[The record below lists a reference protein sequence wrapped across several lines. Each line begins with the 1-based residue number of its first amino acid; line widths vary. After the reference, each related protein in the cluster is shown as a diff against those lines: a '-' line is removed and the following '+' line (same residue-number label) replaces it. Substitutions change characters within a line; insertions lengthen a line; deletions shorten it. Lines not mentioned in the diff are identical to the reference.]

1 MPRKYK
7 SLEGYIRPDAKYG
20 STTISKFMNNLMWD
34 GKKIASQR
42 VVENALELIRTKIHD
57 KDPVEVFN
65 TALDNIKPRI
75 ETKSRRVGGATY
87 QVPVPVK
94 HKRQVALAMKWLIGV
109 ARGKKGRAMH
119 LKLADEIMA
128 AFKGEGE
135 AVKKRDDVHRMA
147 ESNRAFAHLAY

>member
-20 STTISKFMNNLMWD
+20 SITISKFINNLMWD
-34 GKKIASQR
+34 GKKTASQK
-42 VVENALELIRTKIHD
+42 VVENALTVIKEKIQD
-57 KDPVEVFN
+57 KDPSEVFN
-65 TALDNIKPRI
+65 IAIDNIKPKI

-87 QVPVPVK
+87 QVPIPVRQ
-94 HKRQVALAMKWLIGV
+94 KRQIALAMRWLITA
-109 ARGKKGRAMH
+109 ARSKKGRPMH
-119 LKLADEIMA
+119 LRLADEIIA

-135 AVKKRDDVHRMA
+135 AVKKRDDVHKMA

>member
-7 SLEGYIRPDAKYG
+7 SLDSLIRPHPKYG
-20 STTISKFMNNLMWD
+20 S
-34 GKKIASQR
+34 KIATKFVNVLMS
-42 VVENALELIRTKIHD
+42 AGKRTTAQKIFDKSLATIKEKVTD
-57 KDPVEVFN
+57 KDPIDVFN
-65 TALDNIKPRI
+65 LAIDNAKPRI

-94 HKRQVALAMKWLIGV
+94 QKRQLRLAMKWIV
-109 ARGKKGRAMH
+109 NAARSKKGRPMH
-119 LKLADEIMA
+119 QKLADELIL

-135 AVKKRDDVHRMA
+135 AIKKREDVHKMA